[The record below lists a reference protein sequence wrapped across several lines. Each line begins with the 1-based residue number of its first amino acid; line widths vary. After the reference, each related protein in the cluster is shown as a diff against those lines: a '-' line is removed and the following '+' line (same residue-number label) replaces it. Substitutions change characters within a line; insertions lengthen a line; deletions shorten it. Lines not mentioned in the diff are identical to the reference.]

1 MAGYP
6 SLPVRVWRTML
17 WRRNPLMRGSDR
29 LESGLMVLA
38 VVLVLFAIPVAAAV
52 GSTVFVST
60 SATAQQQAA
69 TRHQTTA
76 VVAGDEPASGFSVNP
91 PPATKVH
98 WTVNG
103 AVHEGTVTLR
113 GAKAGDQMTIW
124 TDDTGNQTSPPMS
137 GAQAIS
143 EAVGTA
149 FLCWSLVGGAMLL
162 LMAVLRRLLNRHR
175 YAQWGREWQTI
186 ANSRGWASP

>member
-38 VVLVLFAIPVAAAV
+38 VMLVLLAIPVAAAI

-60 SATAQQQAA
+60 SATAQQQAT

-76 VVAGDEPASGFSVNP
+76 VVVANEPASGFSVNP
-91 PPATKVH
+91 PATTKVQ
-98 WTVNG
+98 WTVGG
-103 AVHEGTVTLR
+103 AVHDGTVAAR
-113 GAKAGDQMTIW
+113 GAKVGDQMTIW
-124 TDDTGNQTSPPMS
+124 TDDSGNQTSPPMT
-137 GAQAIS
+137 GAQAIG

-149 FLCWSLVGGAMLL
+149 FLCWSIVGGTLLL

-175 YAQWGREWQTI
+175 YAQWGREWRTI